1 MSLLK
6 DAIRSSQKGLSN
18 ELERGKWFDE
28 LVKRSK
34 DYLNSVEEDSE
45 DSELRNGALAA
56 LGKLEQRRN
65 DVIDMGQE
73 SLSLFVAHMAGG
85 NSHEAKLEYIRATAS
100 PDDLIQGMLDD
111 AGIVAREKRARE
123 QLADQAL
130 DLIEDIT
137 FTGARFL
144 LPLLI
149 L

>member
-6 DAIRSSQKGLSN
+6 DALRSSQKGLSN

-28 LVKRSK
+28 LVERSER
-34 DYLNSVEEDSE
+34 YLHSVEEDSE
-45 DSELRNGALAA
+45 LRQGALAA
-56 LGKLEQRRN
+56 LGKLKQRRD
-65 DVIDMGQE
+65 DVVGMGQE

-85 NSHEAKLEYIRATAS
+85 NSHEAKLEYIRSTAS

-111 AGIVAREKRARE
+111 ANTVANEKRARE

-130 DLIEDIT
+130 DLIKDIT

-144 LPLLI
+144 LPLLV